1 MARSEPHLGELEFQ
15 VLKILWEHEPCT
27 VQQVADL
34 LNADRS
40 YARTTVLTVI
50 QRLHAKG
57 FLKRRKEDG
66 LFRYSTRQDRRST
79 MSGLVKRF
87 VDSFLERSPLPLVAY
102 LTESSELTAEQAAEL
117 RKLVDRWESQSE
129 GKS

>member
-1 MARSEPHLGELEFQ
+1 
-15 VLKILWEHEPCT
+15 
-27 VQQVADL
+27 
-34 LNADRS
+34 
-40 YARTTVLTVI
+40 
-50 QRLHAKG
+50 
-57 FLKRRKEDG
+57 
-66 LFRYSTRQDRRST
+66 